1 MEKERSGELFR
12 PEALAR
18 LRSPDQLDKLF
29 APTTPVGW
37 IALATVLLLVLSAL
51 IWSVF
56 GTMAS
61 KVGGTGVIIDAAGVV
76 NVTHTAGGRL
86 REVRI
91 KPGDRVSQG
100 QVVAVVEQPAIEA
113 QIARINREIASAVK
127 SRADLAG
134 MAANLNEQQAKLERD
149 SQVISPVD
157 GIVADQIVSGVGEI
171 VAAGAPLFNIRLDEK
186 QRGEMMVLVYVPVQE
201 GKKVKPGMTVQIAPG
216 SVDASE
222 YGTLVGLVRAVSTYP
237 VMADSITG
245 WTGNKDLT
253 AWIVKQGGGAVMEV
267 KVDLIKDADTVSGYL
282 WTSVHGAPA
291 AITPGTVCTGNVV
304 VKRQAPITKAFLK
317 LNQWLRSD

>member
-1 MEKERSGELFR
+1 MEKQRSQELFR

-51 IWSVF
+51 VWSAF
-56 GTMAS
+56 GVMAT
-61 KVGGTGVIIDAAGVV
+61 KVSGTGVIIDAAGVV

-86 REVRI
+86 REVQV
-91 KPGDRVSQG
+91 KTGDRVRQG
-100 QVVAVVEQPAIEA
+100 QVVAVVEQPSIEA
-113 QIARINREIASAVK
+113 QIAKINREMNSSK
-127 SRADLAG
+127 SRDDLAS
-134 MAANLNEQQAKLERD
+134 MAASLNELQAKLERD
-149 SQVISPVD
+149 SQVVSPVD

-171 VAAGAPLFNIRLDEK
+171 IAAGSPLFNIRLDEK
-186 QRGEMMVLVYVPVQE
+186 QRGEMMALVYVPVLE
-201 GKKVKPGMTVQIAPG
+201 GKKVKPGMTVQVSPG

-222 YGTLVGLVRAVSTYP
+222 YGTLVGMVRSVSSYP
-237 VMADSITG
+237 VMADSISG

-253 AWIVKQGGGAVMEV
+253 AWMLKQGGGAVMEV
-267 KVDLIKDADTVSGYL
+267 RVDLIKDADTPSGYL
-282 WTSVHGAPA
+282 WTSVQGAPA
-291 AITPGTVCTGNVV
+291 VITPGTVCTGSVV